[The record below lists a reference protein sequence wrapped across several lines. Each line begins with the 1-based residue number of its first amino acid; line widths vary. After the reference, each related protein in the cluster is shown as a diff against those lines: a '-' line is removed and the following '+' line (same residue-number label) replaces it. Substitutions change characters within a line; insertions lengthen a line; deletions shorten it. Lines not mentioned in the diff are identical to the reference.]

1 MPAPEKSNHSF
12 SNGRRWLIWLNTV
25 LAVAGCLALVAMVN
39 YLAEGYFK
47 RFQMDRDSSFKLSP
61 QTLRVLDS
69 LTNDVNITIFFE
81 PEGANEEIYA
91 LSSGLL
97 AEYRQT
103 CPRHVR
109 VKTLDYD
116 REVGAA
122 KEFLSHY
129 NLNGSKEKDFIFFE
143 SGGHTKLVS
152 AKDLA
157 DYDFSDLLAGRSQYV
172 RRSAFLGERYF
183 TGYIYDVSNPRQ
195 MKAYFLQGH
204 GENDPEEKKDKVGY
218 SKLAD
223 VLKEEINCDWQ
234 KLSLQGTND
243 IPADCQLLIVA
254 ASAHETKMAPGEL
267 AKISAY
273 LKQGG
278 RMLALLTV
286 NSGLESVLTNWGV
299 DLSENRNR
307 VMDMGKRFF
316 VSEGTFKTANLATHH
331 PIMSPLVYE
340 SKPLL
345 MIFPRSIELET
356 QSKLPGAPQVTV
368 LAATSPAGVNES
380 NESGIFSLLVAVEQ
394 GSIQGV
400 NSPGSR
406 GTRLVVA
413 GDSDFLDD
421 QVIDSLGNHDFAHL
435 ALSWLLQ
442 RPQILLTG
450 LEPRPIKEYTLYVTD
465 GQKQTLRWLFLGGLP
480 GGVLLLGGLVW
491 LRRRS

>member
-1 MPAPEKSNHSF
+1 
-12 SNGRRWLIWLNTV
+12 
-25 LAVAGCLALVAMVN
+25 
-39 YLAEGYFK
+39 
-47 RFQMDRDSSFKLSP
+47 
-61 QTLRVLDS
+61 
-69 LTNDVNITIFFE
+69 
-81 PEGANEEIYA
+81 
-91 LSSGLL
+91 
-97 AEYRQT
+97 
-103 CPRHVR
+103 
-109 VKTLDYD
+109 
-116 REVGAA
+116 
-122 KEFLSHY
+122 
-129 NLNGSKEKDFIFFE
+129 
-143 SGGHTKLVS
+143 
-152 AKDLA
+152 
-157 DYDFSDLLAGRSQYV
+157 
-172 RRSAFLGERYF
+172 
-183 TGYIYDVSNPRQ
+183 
-195 MKAYFLQGH
+195 
-204 GENDPEEKKDKVGY
+204 
-218 SKLAD
+218 
-223 VLKEEINCDWQ
+223 
-234 KLSLQGTND
+234 
-243 IPADCQLLIVA
+243 
-254 ASAHETKMAPGEL
+254 
-267 AKISAY
+267 
-273 LKQGG
+273 
-278 RMLALLTV
+278 
-286 NSGLESVLTNWGV
+286 
-299 DLSENRNR
+299 
-307 VMDMGKRFF
+307 MDMGKRFF